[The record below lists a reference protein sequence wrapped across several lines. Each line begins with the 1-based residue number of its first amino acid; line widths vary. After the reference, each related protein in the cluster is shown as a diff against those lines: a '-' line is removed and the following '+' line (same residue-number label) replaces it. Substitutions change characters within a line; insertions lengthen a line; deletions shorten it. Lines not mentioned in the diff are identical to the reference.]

1 MIFSYF
7 ISCSQKQVYGNIK
20 EQLAGIEKQGT
31 DRSENLVSGF
41 LIFYP

>member
-1 MIFSYF
+1 MFE
-7 ISCSQKQVYGNIK
+7 KQVYGNIK

-41 LIFYP
+41 FIFYFQIIL